1 LLFLS
6 NQQYSCAMYSS
17 QIDSSSFDRFDLVS
31 VEDDSNTLPHDAFFH
46 RLHYL
51 ACHQNSIA
59 IRDHQLGIEVP
70 HDQLLSDIV
79 ATRNDVIQR
88 LHPVTAQLLGE
99 DKEVAFVIFAR
110 GYEFVVAFFA
120 ILAIGGIAVPTSL
133 SMLRPGLGRC

>member
-1 LLFLS
+1 
-6 NQQYSCAMYSS
+6 MPSS
-17 QIDSSSFDRFDLVS
+17 HLDPSSFDRFDLIS

-70 HDQLLSDIV
+70 HDRLLSDIV
-79 ATRNDVIQR
+79 ATRNDIIQNLR
-88 LHPVTAQLLGE
+88 PVTAQLLRE

-110 GYEFVVAFFA
+110 GYEFVIAFFA
-120 ILAIGGIAVPTSL
+120 ILAIGGIAVPTSR
-133 SMLRPGLGRC
+133 SYVPWGLGRC